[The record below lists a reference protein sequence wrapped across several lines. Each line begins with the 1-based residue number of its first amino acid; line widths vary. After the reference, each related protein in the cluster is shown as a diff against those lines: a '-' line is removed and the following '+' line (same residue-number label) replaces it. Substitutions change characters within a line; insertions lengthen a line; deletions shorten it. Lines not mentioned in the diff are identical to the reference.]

1 MSRPLYYYAKLNHND
16 ICYGFETLAKKFK
29 EDELPS
35 NLIPLPEY
43 NETVL
48 WRKWD
53 RSLKAWSFEKFEP
66 DTDFELLERIDDLE
80 IENENLKNQV
90 SQLSDEMTQLN
101 QTINILNG
109 SIVELTQLLATLGG
123 AE

>member
-1 MSRPLYYYAKLNHND
+1 MVWLPDENDTYLY
-16 ICYGFETLAKKFK
+16 
-29 EDELPS
+29 
-35 NLIPLPEY
+35 
-43 NETVL
+43 
-48 WRKWD
+48 RKYD
-53 RSLKAWSFEKFEP
+53 RQLGAFGQEKFEP

-90 SQLSDEMTQLN
+90 SQLSDETTQLN

-109 SIVELTQLLATLGG
+109 SIVELTELLATLGG

>member
-1 MSRPLYYYAKLNHND
+1 MVLYYYAKLNEND
-16 ICYGFETLAKKFK
+16 ICYGFETLAKKLK
-29 EDELPS
+29 TEELPS
-35 NLIPLPEY
+35 NLVPLPEY
-43 NETVL
+43 NESLL

-53 RSLKAWSFEKFEP
+53 RNLKAWSSEKFEP

-90 SQLSDEMTQLN
+90 SQLSDETTRLN
-101 QTINILNG
+101 QTIDILNG
-109 SIVELTQLLATLGG
+109 SIVELTELLSTLGG